1 MRLSRKNAANVDFH
15 IISVNVLGVWL
26 KYLTKKINQI
36 GLHKMFKPLRKLGKG
51 GFARCYELISEETKE
66 VFAVKI
72 IQKSSLIK
80 QRSKLKVPLFFIQL
94 MS

>member
-1 MRLSRKNAANVDFH
+1 LYEHS
-15 IISVNVLGVWL
+15 
-26 KYLTKKINQI
+26 NQP
-36 GLHKMFKPLRKLGKG
+36 GRSYSSHNKAHENLHFIEDHCFENNTVTRYIKGNFLGKG